1 METECSL
8 TVVELSICLCVR
20 ASGGGGLELA
30 PLSVGYVS
38 EVVEGNL

>member
-20 ASGGGGLELA
+20 ASGGALELA